1 MLEKWK
7 NDPEKRDKLMKAAA
21 VLIILAA
28 SFIAPITLR
37 SSLEDVEPDENGQ
50 RQLQASL
57 MAVSNKNGTKLFPA
71 FTDWLEFLKWKND
84 PEKREKL
91 MKAAAV
97 LIILAVLFLSFD
109 VFTQNRDGR
118 KQIIDSDGGTETE
131 LCSILSDIDGVG
143 AVDVMLQYGE
153 KDQVAGVIVTA
164 EGAGDPVVKNDL
176 IKAVMAVFDI
186 SSANVEVFEK
196 TSASDKEETNNEQ

>member
-1 MLEKWK
+1 MEG
-7 NDPEKRDKLMKAAA
+7 ETVAGA
-21 VLIILAA
+21 VLHVCAKRPQTLCRNPGAYPGARDNILNKEAK
-28 SFIAPITLR
+28 PL
-37 SSLEDVEPDENGQ
+37 LE
-50 RQLQASL
+50 
-57 MAVSNKNGTKLFPA
+57 
-71 FTDWLEFLKWKND
+71 KWKND

-143 AVDVMLQYGE
+143 AVDVMLQYGD

-164 EGAGDPVVKNDL
+164 EGAGNPVVKNDL

>member
-21 VLIILAA
+21 VLIILAV
-28 SFIAPITLR
+28 I
-37 SSLEDVEPDENGQ
+37 
-50 RQLQASL
+50 
-57 MAVSNKNGTKLFPA
+57 
-71 FTDWLEFLKWKND
+71 
-84 PEKREKL
+84 
-91 MKAAAV
+91 
-97 LIILAVLFLSFD
+97 FLSFD

-164 EGAGDPVVKNDL
+164 EGAGNVAKTKPY
-176 IKAVMAVFDI
+176 AG
-186 SSANVEVFEK
+186 SAIRYSWAFVCG
-196 TSASDKEETNNEQ
+196 SASHAARRNPGAEAEHGQPGGVRV

>member
-21 VLIILAA
+21 VLIILAVY
-28 SFIAPITLR
+28 SCPLSCSRRIATA
-37 SSLEDVEPDENGQ
+37 G
-50 RQLQASL
+50 
-57 MAVSNKNGTKLFPA
+57 
-71 FTDWLEFLKWKND
+71 
-84 PEKREKL
+84 
-91 MKAAAV
+91 
-97 LIILAVLFLSFD
+97 
-109 VFTQNRDGR
+109 

-164 EGAGDPVVKNDL
+164 EGAGNPVVKNDL
-176 IKAVMAVFDI
+176 IKAVMALFDI

-196 TSASDKEETNNEQ
+196 TSASDMEKDKEEKSNGQ

>member
-1 MLEKWK
+1 MQSICRRLHRCRENQARRVSGKLQHTLCRNPGAYTGCLHNILNKEAKLLLEKWK

-21 VLIILAA
+21 VLIILAV
-28 SFIAPITLR
+28 I
-37 SSLEDVEPDENGQ
+37 
-50 RQLQASL
+50 
-57 MAVSNKNGTKLFPA
+57 
-71 FTDWLEFLKWKND
+71 
-84 PEKREKL
+84 
-91 MKAAAV
+91 
-97 LIILAVLFLSFD
+97 FLSFD

-164 EGAGDPVVKNDL
+164 EGAGNPVVKNDL
-176 IKAVMAVFDI
+176 IKAVMALFDI
-186 SSANVEVFEK
+186 SSANVEVVEK
-196 TSASDKEETNNEQ
+196 TSASDMEKDKEEKSNGQ